1 LTISPVGAQVQA
13 ILEDRD
19 GTLWVSTETHLL
31 QLRASTGEQIGAAVT
46 LPGTFL
52 SGPLQDK
59 TGSIWLT
66 TDTRVLRLNSDNPQG
81 PPSEIAKGKFWL
93 SEDTKEEIWLTRPD
107 GFTRPVNGSE
117 TFSRAEMEV
126 QTLDIETVLRD
137 SNGNTWIG
145 TLGQGLARLWPRF
158 HDGMKMEKF
167 SESDGLSEARVWCFL
182 EDREHNIWVG
192 TQNGLNRFRDEK
204 INTLTRREGLA
215 SDGVAAL
222 AAGPDGTVWAST
234 PIGIHRIDGE
244 HRDLTLKGTGVLAL
258 HVEGNNTLW
267 AGTNQG
273 IARLQDGK
281 WQYLPMPTGIQ
292 LTDVTAITGDG
303 EMGLWFVDARRGLYR
318 WTKGRITDFSEEPLL
333 KGKSIVAALAAA
345 GKVWFGLYEGGLV
358 VFDGS
363 RFHAYSGADG
373 LAGGSVNTVY
383 IDDQAT
389 VWIASERG
397 LSRLEGTKFVAWNIA
412 NGLPGARVLW
422 ILTDSGGRVW
432 LGYSTGVAS
441 LSRSELDR
449 AARDSSYRVAFQFL
463 DDADGLKGNPDRQWQ
478 SPAVRASDGSLWF
491 RTSEGVAIL
500 NPQHMKK
507 NLVPPPVHIER
518 LVANGAIVNTL
529 QPVRLRPLTR
539 EVEIDY
545 TALSFAEPRNV
556 RFRYKLEG
564 FDSDWRDA
572 GMRRQAF
579 YTNLRPHVYRFR
591 VLACNNDG
599 VWNETGASLDFD
611 LLPAFYQT
619 QWFSLLCALVGII
632 LAWGAYRL
640 RVWQVTTRLQ
650 DLFDERLK
658 ERTRIAQELHD
669 NLIQDVMGISL
680 HIEVTDELLPADLP
694 AKQPL
699 ARALALCKSALD
711 AGRRALNDLRSAPL
725 SAGDLVQSFS
735 QLANELTRETSTKT
749 DVIVEGRERPL
760 NATAGHDVLQVG
772 RQAISNAFQH
782 ARARNIH
789 VLLSYGDK
797 SFRLRIEDNGRGINE
812 ESMNLQ
818 RPGHFGMV
826 GMKERAERLGGSISI
841 RSREGEGTEVDLFV
855 PANLLYQ
862 NGTPRSVWRI
872 TDRWRYVTGKLGN
885 RKPNQDP
892 ESRGVPPEMRSEP
905 GKPDDTNS

>member
-1 LTISPVGAQVQA
+1 
-13 ILEDRD
+13 
-19 GTLWVSTETHLL
+19 
-31 QLRASTGEQIGAAVT
+31 
-46 LPGTFL
+46 
-52 SGPLQDK
+52 
-59 TGSIWLT
+59 
-66 TDTRVLRLNSDNPQG
+66 
-81 PPSEIAKGKFWL
+81 
-93 SEDTKEEIWLTRPD
+93 
-107 GFTRPVNGSE
+107 
-117 TFSRAEMEV
+117 
-126 QTLDIETVLRD
+126 
-137 SNGNTWIG
+137 
-145 TLGQGLARLWPRF
+145 
-158 HDGMKMEKF
+158 
-167 SESDGLSEARVWCFL
+167 
-182 EDREHNIWVG
+182 
-192 TQNGLNRFRDEK
+192 
-204 INTLTRREGLA
+204 
-215 SDGVAAL
+215 
-222 AAGPDGTVWAST
+222 
-234 PIGIHRIDGE
+234 
-244 HRDLTLKGTGVLAL
+244 
-258 HVEGNNTLW
+258 
-267 AGTNQG
+267 
-273 IARLQDGK
+273 
-281 WQYLPMPTGIQ
+281 MPTGIQ

-478 SPAVRASDGSLWF
+478 SPAVRASDGTLWF

-619 QWFSLLCALVGII
+619 QWFSLLCAVVGII